1 MCQTACKIELI
12 LRRCH
17 YLASL
22 LEMFDLKV
30 SKIHS
35 KIPQKIRFK
44 SIQDFKSRTT
54 NILIATDLASRGLDI
69 PLVDLVINYDVSRN
83 PSDYIHRVGRTA
95 RAGIGVN

>member
-1 MCQTACKIELI
+1 MFIIK

-22 LEMFDLKV
+22 LEMFDFKV

-35 KIPQKIRFK
+35 KIPQKLRFK
-44 SIQDFKSRTT
+44 ALQDFKSK
-54 NILIATDLASRGLDI
+54 NSKILISTDLGSRGLDI

-83 PSDYIHRVGRTA
+83 PNDYIHRVGRTA
-95 RAGIGVN
+95 RAGFINYLY